1 MSILKNIVSKV
12 KRNIKKL
19 ALLPEQLEP
28 YVQARE
34 RVKRAKRKAAKL
46 TARLE
51 KANKTVQVLDARL
64 CDALAENR
72 RLKQLISKQA
82 VSKANASCN
91 TEPIAVNEARTG
103 CCESTNLIN
112 TTIASKRWSED
123 TKVNDDNGNS
133 NSNSSKQKNTC
144 NNNKN
149 SNKISNKQEN
159 TRSSNS
165 ISNKQNNTDNNTK
178 TAASPTDRIIE
189 RSNTQHFLPSID
201 QQLSAYLSLSTASQ
215 QPVPCNG
222 QDAFSSIINRS
233 HFIINAIDKRAAQK
247 NKAVGNFNKA
257 TASFYSKAL
266 DSTELQ
272 AGNIQA
278 NSGRYPL

>member
-1 MSILKNIVSKV
+1 MSILNNIVSKV
-12 KRNIKKL
+12 KHNVKKL

-28 YVQARE
+28 YVQAKE

-51 KANKTVQVLDARL
+51 KSNKTVQVLDAQL
-64 CDALAENR
+64 CDVFAENR
-72 RLKQLISKQA
+72 HLKQLISKQA
-82 VSKANASCN
+82 VSKADASCN
-91 TEPIAVNEARTG
+91 TEPIAAKEASTG
-103 CCESTNLIN
+103 CCELTNLIN
-112 TTIASKRWSED
+112 TAIASKRWSEE
-123 TKVNDDNGNS
+123 TKVNDNNS
-133 NSNSSKQKNTC
+133 NNSTSSKQNIC

-149 SNKISNKQEN
+149 CNKQEN
-159 TRSSNS
+159 TR
-165 ISNKQNNTDNNTK
+165 NNVK
-178 TAASPTDRIIE
+178 SAASPTDGIIE

-222 QDAFSSIINRS
+222 QDSFSSIINRS

-247 NKAVGNFNKA
+247 NKATGSFNKMMA
-257 TASFYSKAL
+257 NFCSKAL

-272 AGNIQA
+272 AGNMQA
-278 NSGRYPL
+278 NSGRYPF